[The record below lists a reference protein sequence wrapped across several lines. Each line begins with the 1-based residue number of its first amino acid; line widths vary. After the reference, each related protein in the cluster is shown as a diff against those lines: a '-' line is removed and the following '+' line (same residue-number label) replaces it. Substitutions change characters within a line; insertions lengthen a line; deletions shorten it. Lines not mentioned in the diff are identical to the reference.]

1 MVYPR
6 EANLSEQTEVQPF
19 KIALTLLLKG
29 KLADLEPLENI
40 AISGFPTFLNHLPL
54 SLT

>member
-29 KLADLEPLENI
+29 NLADLEPLGI
-40 AISGFPTFLNHLPL
+40 LQLVDSQLF
-54 SLT
+54 